1 MTLPKPGPP
10 DSPMLYVDNVDVIT
24 MEEVIMLD
32 NFTLELS
39 WEAAAD
45 NGAAVDYYQL
55 EYAKVGHLVHARD

>member
-1 MTLPKPGPP
+1 
-10 DSPMLYVDNVDVIT
+10 MLYVDNVDVIT

-32 NFTLELS
+32 NFTVELS